1 MSPPKLVFRKIRSHC
16 FAVQCLSYH
25 ALQNV
30 TKIKFAKCC
39 ASETDDLKSY
49 FFFKSRDDARDV
61 IETLSYYKNGM
72 ASVSLGDFHTKFVG
86 LKCDIFLPARL
97 RDKNANSLLID
108 RVYKSLYLLHSVK
121 VDQNGHPSAESHIN
135 RVTHIGG

>member
-1 MSPPKLVFRKIRSHC
+1 MLCVWNRRLEKLFK
-16 FAVQCLSYH
+16 
-25 ALQNV
+25 
-30 TKIKFAKCC
+30 K
-39 ASETDDLKSY
+39 
-49 FFFKSRDDARDV
+49 KSRDDARDV

-72 ASVSLGDFHTKFVG
+72 ASVSVGDFYTTFVG

-97 RDKNANSLLID
+97 RDKNANSRLID
-108 RVYKSLYLLHSVK
+108 RVYKSLYLSHSVK